1 MIITNI
7 EKKDNLALVEKLTQ
21 KLIKY
26 PMFMHFCPSL
36 EDREKFIKAFLY
48 YYIFEWSEFDT
59 LLTDS
64 NMNALAT
71 MIDPHSFEYKFK
83 GKGARALKK
92 MKNARAIFVHR
103 ETVKGVV
110 HIVTPGFMKPRVL
123 NIYAM
128 TDTDIDAINEI
139 VDEAIQISVDNE
151 YTLVYETFSQ
161 KLIPFM
167 QSKGFAISYQKQ
179 YLDTRFVETVMT
191 YTPPKKPVELEE
203 ID

>member
-1 MIITNI
+1 MILENI
-7 EKKDNLALVEKLTQ
+7 DKKANIALCEKLTE

-26 PMFMHFCPSL
+26 PMFMHFCPTL

-59 LLTDS
+59 LLTDK
-64 NMNALAT
+64 NQTILAT

-92 MKNARAIFVHR
+92 LKTSKSIFVHR
-103 ETVKGVV
+103 EVVKGIV
-110 HIVTPGFMKPRVL
+110 HIVAPGFMKPRVL

-128 TDTDIDAINEI
+128 SESDMSAVEEI
-139 VDEAIQISVDNE
+139 VDEAIQISNE
-151 YTLVYETFSQ
+151 NGYTLVYETFSQ
-161 KLIPFM
+161 KIIPFM
-167 QSKGFAISYQKQ
+167 QSKGFALSYQKQ
-179 YLDTRFVETVMT
+179 FMDTRFVETLMT
-191 YTPPKKPVELEE
+191 YTPPKAGKEIEE